1 MDTPAIVE
9 LLTLLAT
16 KGESTDEILGFITA
30 MREHMSPISFTP
42 TPIMDICGTGGSLPN
57 RFNVSTCVALVL
69 GQLGYHV
76 AKHGNRGSKKAN
88 GSFDFLDAMGIPY
101 DLTPAEHQARMDQY
115 GCTFLFARNYHAAV
129 RHVGPAR
136 QQLAGRS
143 IFNLVAHFAIR
154 HRPIFKSLEHLQKR
168 WRSA

>member
-1 MDTPAIVE
+1 MGGDLNRDQAYNTAVQLLNGSVDTPAIVE

-30 MREHMSPISFTP
+30 MREHMTPISFTQ

-76 AKHGNRGSKKAN
+76 AKHGNRGSKK
-88 GSFDFLDAMGIPY
+88 G
-101 DLTPAEHQARMDQY
+101 Q
-115 GCTFLFARNYHAAV
+115 
-129 RHVGPAR
+129 
-136 QQLAGRS
+136 
-143 IFNLVAHFAIR
+143 
-154 HRPIFKSLEHLQKR
+154 
-168 WRSA
+168 W